1 MAGLTEED
9 IKNLGALTE
18 APKVDPLGKSPSSE
32 IEMEEV
38 ETLGGTIKKLPSRI
52 TGKLEEG
59 YGKDIVAEQEY
70 LPEKILA
77 GVAKGADVVLGP
89 LARGFNR
96 TLAFLPDAA
105 LNAITSGFNAATGS
119 DIDKDILLRIF
130 NSKDFE
136 SQRVLIPYIL
146 NYGVDGYVGSTDQDS
161 AYERYTGA
169 VGEGVAVAVPIVGA
183 STKYAQTA
191 QQLPRIGQYAQ
202 NTGLGTAVLD
212 TITKPFVKSPLLA
225 TGVETGLSAV
235 SSIGM
240 QAEED
245 LFGTQTGLGAL
256 LPFGGPAIYYSV
268 KSGVVTPVTWA
279 GKKVFSKGADIRDN
293 IRVESGTVDPK
304 SGKRGDEAQVVVD
317 QQLKDAAAGNE
328 ANIERSIE
336 IETQLQPYAK
346 ERIVF
351 SPAEATLDAP
361 TLKTQASLEQSG
373 TPEFTRKNIK
383 RKENILKSISNFV
396 NAKFTGN
403 SVDDAPL
410 FIYDSIKNRYNLTLG
425 RINKG
430 ENELSTKI
438 SVMTNSDTGVYPQIA
453 NRTVDGQEIRQV
465 ISAAHTQAKENAES
479 LAKNLNINNADQ
491 VASMDALEA
500 AKTAVREAVTSKT
513 GEASFSYPGLNK
525 TVKSFIEN
533 TQTKITFQD
542 WKMFRD
548 QVSSQIGKAFATN
561 NKADQRSLAIL
572 AKSLD
577 DMGEAFGRTNVKFKD
592 FQTYYDQHVI
602 RPFETSQVIKILAKG
617 RGGSKDRPVYY
628 LADEQ
633 VSKAFLK
640 DSNTA
645 KQFMT
650 LFGDNPS
657 QLNNIRAAVLD
668 EIRAVGVASGEFKP
682 NAINKYMNSNRETL
696 TELGLFDELSDTQN
710 LVTQVVARQASLE
723 NRRKIINQNSMYSTM
738 ARAMKVENPEKLI
751 DDLLRSPKLAR
762 EVKSKLGKDPE
773 ILEAFRAAVMQK
785 ALGKDPDALVD
796 PYAFK
801 KFLVENHRALDNVF
815 DKSHLDN
822 MYLVAD
828 AAERVFATPIVS
840 GKGIQSQDIMSRF
853 ASKFGA
859 TVPGLSTRF
868 IAQQE
873 GRIGSK
879 AVGAYVLA
887 RGISARSAARADA
900 LFKEMMFDPEVAKA
914 LVKEG
919 PQPFSITPESNR
931 QINSILFNMGI
942 MPFVQES
949 IGAESPAEDF
959 QIEFPK
965 AFELPEKSE
974 LPPVNLP
981 KPYDKTNPF
990 LFDQETGEQY
1000 GSNTLPPAPVANT
1013 QQTNTQT
1020 ASASDLFPFDPTL
1033 AAIEKRQ
1040 NAKKGIMSVT

>member
-9 IKNLGALTE
+9 IKNLKALSDV
-18 APKVDPLGKSPSSE
+18 PRVDPLTQSPSKK

-38 ETLGGTIKKLPSRI
+38 ETLGGTIQKRASRN
-52 TGKLEEG
+52 TGMLEEG
-59 YGKDIVAEQEY
+59 LGADIVADQEY
-70 LPEKILA
+70 FPEKLLA
-77 GVAKGADVVLGP
+77 GAAKYSNAVLGP
-89 LARGFNR
+89 MARGFNR
-96 TLAFLPDAA
+96 TLAFLPDLAI
-105 LNAITSGFNAATGS
+105 NAITSGFNAATGS
-119 DIDKDILLRIF
+119 EIDKDILLRIF
-130 NSKDFE
+130 NSNDFE

-146 NYGVDGYVGSTDQDS
+146 NYGIDGYVGPTKEDS

-169 VGEGVAVAVPIVGA
+169 VGEGVGMAVPVIGA
-183 STKYAQTA
+183 SSKYAQTA
-191 QQLPRIGQYAQ
+191 QQLPKVGKYAQ
-202 NTGLGTAVLD
+202 NTGIGTAVLD
-212 TITKPFVKSPLLA
+212 TITKPFVKNPALA

-245 LFGTQTGLGAL
+245 LFGTQTGIGAM
-256 LPFGGPAIYYSV
+256 LPFSGPAIYYSL
-268 KSGVVTPVTWA
+268 KSGVATPVAWA
-279 GKKVFSKGADIRDN
+279 GKKIFSKGADIRDN
-293 IRVESGTVDPK
+293 VRVESGKVDPR
-304 SGKRGDEAQVVVD
+304 SGKRGDEAQVIVD

-328 ANIERSIE
+328 ANIERAIE
-336 IETQLQPYAK
+336 IETQLQPFTE

-361 TLKTQASLEQSG
+361 TLKTQASLEQSAA
-373 TPEFTRKNIK
+373 PEFARKNIK

-410 FIYDSIKNRYNLTLG
+410 FVYDAAKAKYNLTLG

-430 ENELSTKI
+430 ETELSTKI
-438 SVMTNSDTGVYPQIA
+438 AVMANSDTGVYPQIA

-479 LAKNLNINNADQ
+479 LAKNLNINSADQ
-491 VASMDALEA
+491 VASMDALDA

-577 DMGEAFGRTNVKFKD
+577 DMGEAFGRTNTKFKD

-633 VSKAFLK
+633 VAKAFLK

-657 QLNNIRAAVLD
+657 QLNNIRASVLD

-682 NAINKYMNSNRETL
+682 NAINKYMNTNRETL
-696 TELGLFDELSDTQN
+696 TELGLFDELSNTQN
-710 LVTQVVARQASLE
+710 LVAQITARQASLE
-723 NRRKIINQNSMYSTM
+723 NRRKIINQNAMYSAV

-773 ILEAFRAAVMQK
+773 TLEAFRAAVMQK
-785 ALGKDPDALVD
+785 ALGKDPNALVD

-840 GKGIQSQDIMSRF
+840 GKGIQSEDIMSRF

-887 RGISARSAARADA
+887 RGVSARSAARADA
-900 LFKEMMFDPEVAKA
+900 LFKEMMFDPDVAKA

-919 PQPFSITPESNR
+919 PEPFSITPESNR

-942 MPFVQES
+942 MPFVQERT
-949 IGAESPAEDF
+949 GAESPAEDY

-965 AFELPEKSE
+965 AFELPENDDQGSVSPSI
-974 LPPVNLP
+974 LPPVN
-981 KPYDKTNPF
+981 TNQFASAPV
-990 LFDQETGEQY
+990 
-1000 GSNTLPPAPVANT
+1000 NTAPPPPPVANT
-1013 QQTNTQT
+1013 QQTQT

-1040 NAKKGIMSVT
+1040 NAKQGIMSVA

>member
-18 APKVDPLGKSPSSE
+18 VPKVDPAGQSSSRD

-38 ETLGGTIKKLPSRI
+38 ETLGGTIQKRASRN
-52 TGKLEEG
+52 TGILEEG
-59 YGKDIVAEQEY
+59 LGADIVADQEY

-77 GVAKGADVVLGP
+77 GVAKGAETVLGP
-89 LARGFNR
+89 MARGFNR
-96 TLAFLPDAA
+96 TLAFLPDLAI
-105 LNAITSGFNAATGS
+105 NAITSGFNAATGS
-119 DIDKDILLRIF
+119 EIDKDILLRIF
-130 NSKDFE
+130 NSNDFE

-146 NYGVDGYVGSTDQDS
+146 NYGIDGYVGPTKEDS

-169 VGEGVAVAVPIVGA
+169 VGEGVGMAVPVIGA
-183 STKYAQTA
+183 SSKYAQTA
-191 QQLPRIGQYAQ
+191 QQLPKVGKYAQ
-202 NTGLGTAVLD
+202 NTGIGTAVLD
-212 TITKPFVKSPLLA
+212 TITKPFVQTPLLA
-225 TGVETGLSAV
+225 GAVETGLSAV

-245 LFGTQTGLGAL
+245 IFGTSTGLGAM
-256 LPFGGPAIYYSV
+256 LPFSGPAIYYSV
-268 KSGVVTPVTWA
+268 KSGVVTPVSWA
-279 GKKVFSKGADIRDN
+279 GRKLFSKGADVVDN
-293 IRVESGTVDPK
+293 IRVDAGKVDPK
-304 SGKRGDEAQVVVD
+304 SGKRGEEAQVVVD
-317 QQLKDAAAGNE
+317 QQLKDAAVGNE
-328 ANIERSIE
+328 NNIARAIE
-336 IETQLQPYAK
+336 IETQLQPYADD
-346 ERIVF
+346 RIVF

-361 TLKTQASLEQSG
+361 ILKTQASIEQSA
-373 TPEFTRKNIK
+373 TPEFARKNIK
-383 RKENILKSISNFV
+383 RKENILTSISNFV

-403 SVDDAPL
+403 AVDDAPL
-410 FIYDSIKNRYNLTLG
+410 FVYDAAKAKYNLTLG
-425 RINKG
+425 RIEKG
-430 ENELSTKI
+430 ENELSTKLSI
-438 SVMTNSDTGVYPQIA
+438 LTNSETGAYPKIA

-465 ISAAHTQAKENAES
+465 VSLAHTQAKENAEA
-479 LAKNLNINNADQ
+479 LAKNLNINSADQ
-491 VASMDALEA
+491 VASMDALDA

-533 TQTKITFQD
+533 DQTKITFQD

-592 FQTYYDQHVI
+592 FQTFYDQNVI

-633 VSKAFLK
+633 VAKAFLK

-650 LFGDNPS
+650 LFSDNPS

-668 EIRAVGVASGEFKP
+668 EIRTVGVASGEFKP
-682 NAINKYMNSNRETL
+682 NAINKYMNTNRETL
-696 TELGLFDELSDTQN
+696 TELGLYDDLLNTEN
-710 LVTQVVARQASLE
+710 LVTQITARQASLE
-723 NRRKIINQNSMYSTM
+723 NRRKIINQNTMYSAV

-751 DDLLRSPKLAR
+751 DDILRSPKLAR
-762 EVKSKLGKDPE
+762 EVKTKIGNDPD

-785 ALGKDPDALVD
+785 ALGKDPNALVD

-815 DKSHLDN
+815 DKSHIDN

-828 AAERVFATPIVS
+828 AAERVFATPIVA
-840 GKGIQSQDIMSRF
+840 GKGIQSEDIMSRF
-853 ASKFGA
+853 AAKFGA
-859 TVPGLSTRF
+859 TVPGSTTRF
-868 IAQQE
+868 IALQE
-873 GRIGSK
+873 GRIGQK
-879 AVGAYVLA
+879 AVGAYFLA
-887 RGISARSAARADA
+887 RGLSARSAARADA

-919 PQPFSITPESNR
+919 PEPFSITPESNR
-931 QINSILFNMGI
+931 QINSILFNMGV
-942 MPFVQES
+942 MPFVKES
-949 IGAESPAEDF
+949 VGISSPAEDY

-965 AFELPEKSE
+965 AFELPENDDQSAVSPE
-974 LPPVNLP
+974 ILPPVS
-981 KPYDKTNPF
+981 TNQIASAPP
-990 LFDQETGEQY
+990 
-1000 GSNTLPPAPVANT
+1000 PPAPVAN
-1013 QQTNTQT
+1013 QQQTQT

-1040 NAKKGIMSVT
+1040 NAKQGIMSVA